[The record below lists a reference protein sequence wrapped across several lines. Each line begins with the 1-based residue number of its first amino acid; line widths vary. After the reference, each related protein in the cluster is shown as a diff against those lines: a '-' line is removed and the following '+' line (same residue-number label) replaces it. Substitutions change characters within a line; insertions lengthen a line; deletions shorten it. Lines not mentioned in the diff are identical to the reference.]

1 MLYIEDLLEILSETS
16 SKYSFKFQI
25 LKSDYN
31 LMTSLGRQC
40 VRQIGLTDRQYNL
53 SKKKLLEYKDQFEEN
68 GILDIDQY
76 FDNLRTPIREI
87 DRSRWIKIVDGKI
100 AVRFSFNKK
109 LITSLENIRKELG
122 QPKNFIDNIHY
133 FELSEKSVYVIVSNL
148 ENKNFEL
155 SNDVNNIY
163 EKCKEFTKNPY
174 NHVPYVKDE
183 QFLNFPKNLETLL
196 VEELGYPNKNNLF
209 LYKERSFKYNYKI
222 DFPYI
227 IQNKITEQIVNR
239 NNCFVNFK
247 PSEYNLEDVI
257 FSIIELRKF
266 PILIILKQHQEL
278 SQIKEFYS
286 LFEKYIN
293 SKEQSVYFRLDNNT
307 ATGTV
312 FNHFVKDKKINNPI
326 DKNTKIVYISE
337 SKLPKPV
344 IESNWHPSLLLSKES
359 SRLNSHIETFSKTY
373 CDLFLSADEVGVSNF
388 KYRVRYGGM

>member
-174 NHVPYVKDE
+174 NYVPYVKDE

-209 LYKERSFKYNYKI
+209 AYKERSFKYNYKI

-227 IQNKITEQIVNR
+227 IQNKIT
-239 NNCFVNFK
+239 K
-247 PSEYNLEDVI
+247 I
-257 FSIIELRKF
+257 FLKECLLIDHLKF
-266 PILIILKQHQEL
+266 LQL
-278 SQIKEFYS
+278 
-286 LFEKYIN
+286 
-293 SKEQSVYFRLDNNT
+293 
-307 ATGTV
+307 
-312 FNHFVKDKKINNPI
+312 
-326 DKNTKIVYISE
+326 
-337 SKLPKPV
+337 
-344 IESNWHPSLLLSKES
+344 
-359 SRLNSHIETFSKTY
+359 
-373 CDLFLSADEVGVSNF
+373 
-388 KYRVRYGGM
+388 